1 MKLWVDDLRPM
12 PPGYDVWAKNYH
24 EAVAFIDTGKVT
36 HISFDN
42 DLGEPLEG
50 RHIIDYMYELAYFKT
65 IPPIRMQVHS
75 SNGGAIP
82 AMLQGINQLYL
93 YWEVDFPVRK
103 VDYESMLNQGVDSL
117 GVRMK

>member
-1 MKLWVDDLRPM
+1 MKVWLDDLRPL
-12 PPGYDVWAKNYH
+12 PPGYDVWALTY
-24 EAVAFIDTGKVT
+24 EDAVALIDTGKVT
-36 HISFDN
+36 HMSFDN
-42 DLGEPLEG
+42 DLGHDREG

-75 SNGGAIP
+75 SNGGAIL

-117 GVRMK
+117 GIRMK